1 MPASSADLGKLA
13 KEDCVRDIDAWMTV
27 NMFKMNRNKAKSVVL
42 NANFIFNVN
51 FGLRRVI
58 SKSSVAGNIGVLYD
72 TFIPME
78 HHVTAVR
85 KAGFYHLR
93 DGSRIRKYII
103 RSKYLCMLSFLRDW
117 TSVIYYRNRLSRDVS
132 MFKPLSLNTDIVS
145 KRGYCN
151 CISRSTIGS
160 ILLSGLI

>member
-1 MPASSADLGKLA
+1 MPACSADLGKLA

-58 SKSSVAGNIGVLYD
+58 SKSSVARNIGVLYD

-93 DGSRIRKYII
+93 DSNRIRKYI
-103 RSKYLCMLSFLRDW
+103 
-117 TSVIYYRNRLSRDVS
+117 SRH
-132 MFKPLSLNTDIVS
+132 TE
-145 KRGYCN
+145 
-151 CISRSTIGS
+151 
-160 ILLSGLI
+160 